1 VLHDWAGFE
10 TSEVARILGTN
21 ESTVRYTSAAPA
33 AGEGSL
39 ILQIVNSIRL
49 EEA

>member
-10 TSEVARILGTN
+10 ASEVAKILGTN
-21 ESTVRYTSAAPA
+21 ESTVRYTSAAA
-33 AGEGSL
+33 AGSL
-39 ILQIVNSIRL
+39 ILQILNSIRL